1 MKLNLKKRLLIIALL
16 FVSGS
21 IVAQRPGGRPTG
33 DTATAALDTSR
44 NARVRPPSKGPRPY
58 SEIITSKA
66 KTSLGMFKVHFLDD
80 KYFFE
85 IPKNLLKREI
95 LVVNRISKA
104 PTSGR
109 TAGLS
114 YAGDDIGQNVISF
127 ERGNNDNIFLRTISY
142 AEYAK
147 DSTSPMF
154 MSVNNSN
161 IQPIEFVF
169 DIKAYSRDS
178 SAVVIDVTDMVSGD
192 NDVLFLDN
200 GTKRR
205 ANLSAIQKDKSYV
218 VTVKTFPINVE
229 VVTVKTYSSSPTAPT
244 PGNITLELNSSMVL
258 LPQNPMQPRYY
269 DARVGYFTV
278 GYTDFDL
285 NPQGV
290 KRISMVK
297 RWRLEP
303 KEEDMEKYKR
313 GELVEPKKP
322 IVFYIDPATPPK
334 WVPYLIQGVN
344 DWQTAFEKAGFKNAI
359 IGKRAPTKAENPEW
373 SLEDARFSAIV
384 YKPSTIPNASGPSVA
399 DPRSG
404 EIMESHINWYH
415 NVMQLIRNW
424 YFVQASPLD
433 SRSRKM
439 VFDDELMGQL
449 IRFVSS
455 HEVGHT
461 IGLRHNFGSSSSVP
475 VEKLRDKAW
484 VEANGHTPSIMD
496 YARFN
501 YVAQPEDN
509 VGSKGIFPRIGDYDD
524 WAIDWGYRM
533 FADNKSPEA
542 EKTALNKWVME
553 KMKNKRLW
561 FGDGES
567 NRDDPRNQSEQVG
580 DDAVKGSLYGI
591 KNLKRIVPN
600 LNEWTKEANEDYA
613 NLEMMYGE
621 VTNQFNRYNNHVLRT
636 VGGIMKTPKVTE
648 EPGMVY
654 ETVSKAKQKEAVY
667 YLNENLF
674 KTPDWLI
681 NNEVYGKTGLNGLKV
696 IGDLQEGIIGGMFR
710 ASTLNKLVQ
719 ASAFSGTETY
729 SIPEM
734 LTDVKRGVWSELAT
748 RKPVDVYRRQLQQMY
763 IDRMDV
769 VLNPPPPVVLP
780 LGFPQQGRGFA
791 PPVDN
796 DYVDVQASVRS
807 HLTALKAEVN
817 AAAITSTD
825 QMTKIHLK
833 EMSRRIEKALDPK
846 K

>member
-1 MKLNLKKRLLIIALL
+1 MKVNTKKRLFVIALL
-16 FVSGS
+16 FFTGT
-21 IVAQRPGGRPTG
+21 IIAQRPGNKAPG
-33 DTATAALDTSR
+33 DTATQATDTSK
-44 NARVRPPSKGPRPY
+44 NARVRPVSKGPKPY
-58 SEIITSKA
+58 SEIITAKA
-66 KTSLGMFKVHFLDD
+66 KTSLGMFKVHFLDE

-85 IPKNLLKREI
+85 IPKILLKREI

-109 TAGLS
+109 NSGLS
-114 YAGDDIGQNVISF
+114 YAGDDIGQNVILF
-127 ERGNNDNIFLRTISY
+127 ERGPNDNIFLRTISY
-142 AEYAK
+142 AEYTK

-169 DIKAYSRDS
+169 DIKAYSKDS
-178 SAVVIDVTDMVSGD
+178 SAIVIDVTDLVNGD

-200 GTKRR
+200 GVKRR

-229 VVTVKTYSSSPTAPT
+229 VVTVKTYSSSPLAPN

-258 LPQNPMQPRYY
+258 LPQNPMQARYY
-269 DARVGYFTV
+269 DPRVGYFTV

-290 KRISMVK
+290 KRISLVK

-322 IVFYIDPATPPK
+322 IIFYIDPATPAK

-344 DWQTAFEKAGFKNAI
+344 DWQSAFEKAGFKNAI
-359 IGKRAPTKAENPEW
+359 MAKKAPTKQENPEW

-433 SRSRKM
+433 SRARKM

-461 IGLRHNFGSSSSVP
+461 IGLRHNFGSSSTVP
-475 VEKLRDKAW
+475 VEKLRDKSW

-533 FADNKSPEA
+533 FPEYKSPEA
-542 EKTALNKWVME
+542 EKTAMNKLVME

-591 KNLKRIVPN
+591 KNLKRIMPN
-600 LNEWTKEANEDYA
+600 LNEWTKESNEDYS

-636 VGGIMKTPKVTE
+636 IGGIMKTPKVTE

-654 ETVSKAKQKEAVY
+654 ETVSKAKQKEAVN

-674 KTPDWLI
+674 KTPEWLI
-681 NNEVYGKTGLNGLKV
+681 NNEVYGKTGSNGLKV
-696 IGDLQEGIIGGMFR
+696 IGDLQEGIVVGMFR
-710 ASTLNKLVQ
+710 ASTLNHLVQ
-719 ASAFSGTETY
+719 AATFPGSETY
-729 SIPEM
+729 TIPE
-734 LTDVKRGVWSELAT
+734 LLADVKRGVWSEIAT
-748 RKPVDVYRRQLQQMY
+748 RKPIDVYRRQLQQMY

-780 LGFPQQGRGFA
+780 FGFPQGRGFT
-791 PPVDN
+791 PPADN
-796 DYVDVQASVRS
+796 DYVDVQASVRA
-807 HLTALKAEVN
+807 HLSSLRAELN
-817 AAAITSTD
+817 AASITSTD

>member
-1 MKLNLKKRLLIIALL
+1 MKVILKSQLLMVVLL
-16 FVSGS
+16 FSAGS
-21 IVAQRPGGRPTG
+21 ILAQRPTNRPTG
-33 DTATAALDTSR
+33 DTATQAADTSK

-58 SEIITSKA
+58 SEIITAKA

-169 DIKAYSRDS
+169 DIKAYSKDS
-178 SAVVIDVTDMVSGD
+178 SAVVIDVTDMVNGD

-258 LPQNPMQPRYY
+258 LPQNPMKARYY
-269 DARVGYFTV
+269 DPRVGYFTV
-278 GYTDFDL
+278 GYTDFDM

-373 SLEDARFSAIV
+373 SLEDSRFSAIV

-433 SRSRKM
+433 SRARKM

-461 IGLRHNFGSSSSVP
+461 IGLRHNFGSSSTVP

-533 FADNKSPEA
+533 FAEYKSPEA
-542 EKTALNKWVME
+542 EKTAMNKLVME

-591 KNLKRIVPN
+591 KNLKRIMPN
-600 LNEWTKEANEDYA
+600 LNEWTKESNEDYA

-636 VGGIMKTPKVTE
+636 IGGIMKTPKVTE

-654 ETVSKAKQKEAVY
+654 ETVSKAKQKEAVN

-674 KTPDWLI
+674 KTPEWLI

-696 IGDLQEGIIGGMFR
+696 IGDLQEGIVVGMFR
-710 ASTLNKLVQ
+710 ASTLNHLVQ
-719 ASAFSGTETY
+719 AATFQGAETY
-729 SIPEM
+729 TIPE
-734 LTDVKRGVWSELAT
+734 LLSDVKKGVWSELAT
-748 RKPVDVYRRQLQQMY
+748 RKPIDVYRRQLQQIY
-763 IDRMDV
+763 VDRMDV
-769 VLNPPPPVVLP
+769 VLNPPPPVALP
-780 LGFPQQGRGFA
+780 FGIPQGRGFT
-791 PPVDN
+791 PPADN
-796 DYVDVQASVRS
+796 DYVDVQASVRA
-807 HLTALKAEVN
+807 HLTSLRAEVN